1 MSPRVNLGS
10 PQVEPREARLGSIT
24 GYAGSAEELVR
35 RSHGKCLKERRRSFS
50 QCLGC
55 STSNAACTVILIQDA
70 AVISHGPV
78 GCSTCFHEFA
88 FTYRVN
94 GVHRG
99 VEEPTQRRI
108 FTTNLDEK
116 DTVFGGAR
124 KLAEAIRE
132 VHRRTGAKAV
142 FVLTTCASGIIG
154 DDVESVAQEAE
165 EEIGVPVVAIFC
177 EGFRSRIWTSG
188 FDSGYHGVVRKLVK
202 PPVQEQPDL
211 VNVVNFWGADIFSE
225 LFARIGLRPNYL
237 TPYATVESLSHASE
251 AVATVQ
257 ICATLGSYLGA
268 ALEQAYGVPEIRSA
282 APYGIGQTERWWR
295 EFGRLTGKQ
304 LEVEALLKEERAEW
318 LPRIDELRQKL
329 SGKTAFVAA
338 GASHGHALIAVLR
351 ELGLEVRGAAVFHH
365 DPLYDNG
372 APTADALCGAVR
384 DYGDVPRYQV
394 CNKQEFEL
402 VNILNRERPDVF
414 LARHGGMTSWGA
426 RFGIP
431 TVLVGDEHFG
441 MNYRGLVNYGARIL
455 DALENDEFVTNLAR
469 HASVPYTRWW
479 LEQAPDAFLEGES

>member
-1 MSPRVNLGS
+1 M
-10 PQVEPREARLGSIT
+10 
-24 GYAGSAEELVR
+24 
-35 RSHGKCLKERRRSFS
+35 
-50 QCLGC
+50 
-55 STSNAACTVILIQDA
+55 
-70 AVISHGPV
+70 
-78 GCSTCFHEFA
+78 
-88 FTYRVN
+88 
-94 GVHRG
+94 
-99 VEEPTQRRI
+99 
-108 FTTNLDEK
+108 
-116 DTVFGGAR
+116 
-124 KLAEAIRE
+124 
-132 VHRRTGAKAV
+132 
-142 FVLTTCASGIIG
+142 LTTCASGIIG
-154 DDVESVAQEAE
+154 DD
-165 EEIGVPVVAIFC
+165 
-177 EGFRSRIWTSG
+177 
-188 FDSGYHGVVRKLVK
+188 
-202 PPVQEQPDL
+202 
-211 VNVVNFWGADIFSE
+211 
-225 LFARIGLRPNYL
+225 
-237 TPYATVESLSHASE
+237 PYATVESLSHASE